1 MAVNTSRSTSNESRG
16 KTVGSEP
23 MDLQAF
29 ADQHESDVS
38 EAPMLAALRAE
49 HRHIASVLA
58 LLSDHLNAIER
69 SELVDTHVIYEIM
82 DYMVTWPDRF
92 HHPREDLIYG
102 YAADVDKK
110 LAEDRRRLEQDHDHM
125 ARNGRDLLQAV
136 EDWRRGELSG
146 AEVVRLGRE
155 YVQASYGHMSFEE
168 REVFPVIDA
177 VLTYADWRELSADDQ
192 LKPVGDPV
200 FGRRVQREFRNMARK
215 LRRSLR
221 RGVERQAVAEW
232 VSIESLFEAYEV
244 MGMANQ
250 SGRDITR
257 EQLKRGLREA
267 SYIVL
272 DQPLKAPF
280 LCAVNN
286 TRLTVQWLDDM
297 QGVYRDAV
305 SDLLRV
311 NRERQD
317 RLRLLKRAGRPG

>member
-1 MAVNTSRSTSNESRG
+1 
-16 KTVGSEP
+16 

-29 ADQHESDVS
+29 ADQYQSDVS
-38 EAPMLAALRAE
+38 EAPMLAALRAD

-102 YAADVDKK
+102 FAADLDKG
-110 LAEDRRRLEQDHDHM
+110 LAEDRRRLEQDHDQM
-125 ARNGRDLLQAV
+125 LRNGRDLLQAI
-136 EDWRRGELSG
+136 EDWRSG
-146 AEVVRLGRE
+146 KVNGSEVVKLGRE
-155 YVQASYGHMSFEE
+155 YVQNSYGHMSFEE
-168 REVFPVIDA
+168 QEVFPVIDA
-177 VLTYADWRELSADDQ
+177 VLTYADWRDLSADDQ

-232 VSIESLFEAYEV
+232 VSIESVFEAYEV
-244 MGMANQ
+244 MSMANQ
-250 SGRDITR
+250 SGRTITR
-257 EQLKRGLREA
+257 DQFMTALKEA

-272 DQPLKAPF
+272 DQPVKSPF
-280 LCAVNN
+280 LCAANN
-286 TRLTVQWLDDM
+286 TRLTLEWFDEVQS
-297 QGVYRDAV
+297 VYRDAV

-317 RLRLLKRAGRPG
+317 RLRLLRRAARPA

>member
-1 MAVNTSRSTSNESRG
+1 
-16 KTVGSEP
+16 

-29 ADQHESDVS
+29 ADQYQSDVS
-38 EAPMLAALRAE
+38 EAPMLVALRAE

-92 HHPREDLIYG
+92 HHPREDLIYS
-102 YAADVDKK
+102 YAADVDKG
-110 LAEDRRRLEQDHDHM
+110 LAEDRRRLEQDHDHLL
-125 ARNGRDLLQAV
+125 RNGRDLLQAV
-136 EDWRRGELSG
+136 EDWRRGELGGSKL
-146 AEVVRLGRE
+146 VRLGRE

-168 REVFPVIDA
+168 QEVFPVIDA
-177 VLTYADWRELSADDQ
+177 VLSHADWRELSADDQ

-244 MGMANQ
+244 LSMANQ
-250 SGRDITR
+250 SGRTITR
-257 EQLKRGLREA
+257 DQFVTGLREA

-272 DQPLKAPF
+272 DEPLKAPF
-280 LCAVNN
+280 LCAANN
-286 TRLTVQWLDDM
+286 MRLTLDWFDDL
-297 QGVYRDAV
+297 QSVYRDAV

-311 NRERQD
+311 NRERKD
-317 RLRLLKRAGRPG
+317 RLRLLRRAGRPG

>member
-1 MAVNTSRSTSNESRG
+1 
-16 KTVGSEP
+16 

-38 EAPMLAALRAE
+38 EAPMLVALRAE

-92 HHPREDLIYG
+92 HHPREDVIYG
-102 YAADVDKK
+102 YAADVDQK
-110 LAEDRRRLEQDHDHM
+110 LAQDRRRLERDHDHM
-125 ARNGRDLLQAV
+125 LRNGRELLQAV
-136 EDWRRGELSG
+136 EDWRRGELGG
-146 AEVVRLGRE
+146 AEVVRMGRE

-168 REVFPVIDA
+168 QEVFPAIDA
-177 VLTYADWRELSADDQ
+177 VLTHADWRELSADDQ

-232 VSIESLFEAYEV
+232 VSMESLFEAYEV
-244 MGMANQ
+244 VNMANQ
-250 SGRDITR
+250 SGRAITR
-257 EQLKRGLREA
+257 DQITRGLREA

-272 DQPLKAPF
+272 DEPLKAPL
-280 LCAVNN
+280 LCAANN
-286 TRLTVQWLDDM
+286 TRLTLQWMDEI
-297 QGVYRDAV
+297 QGVYRDAMT
-305 SDLLRV
+305 DLLRV

-317 RLRLLKRAGRPG
+317 RMRLLRRADRPGW